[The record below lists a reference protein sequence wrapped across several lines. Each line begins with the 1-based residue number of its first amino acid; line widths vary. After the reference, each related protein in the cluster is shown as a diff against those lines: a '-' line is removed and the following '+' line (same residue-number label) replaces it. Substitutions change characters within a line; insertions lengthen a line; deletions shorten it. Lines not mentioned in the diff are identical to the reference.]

1 MYAIIETGGHQ
12 YWVIPG
18 ETIRVEKLETE
29 DKKTLTF
36 KALWA
41 AEEGKEDSSSQ
52 KATVTAEVVRQMR
65 GPKIIVFKKKPKSK
79 YSRKYGHRQ
88 SLTEIKITKI
98 SLN

>member
-12 YWVIPG
+12 YWVVPG
-18 ETIRVEKLETE
+18 EVLRVEKLVVD
-29 DKKTLTF
+29 DKSTLTF

-52 KATVTAEVVRQMR
+52 KATVTAEVVRQLK
-65 GPKIIVFKKKPKSK
+65 GPKIIVFKKRPKSK

-88 SLTEIKITKI
+88 LLTEIKITKI